1 MGLRTVA
8 LLALLL
14 SLPSLALPAEVAK
27 IGVNIP
33 LTGSAAD
40 IGQYLL
46 WGVEIAVAETNASGG
61 VGGKPVQAVIL
72 DDETSPKKAAENVR
86 MLIGQENVAAVLGP
100 ANSGNALAMIPI
112 MQEAQKPLMLLTASA
127 TKLTSIYRDAPKNYI
142 FRATLPD
149 REQIK
154 KLLDWAA
161 PRFPRLGIACDTT
174 PYGQLARQDLTE
186 LMAERGLKPAAVVEF
201 DMGELDMTG
210 KIRELQ
216 KTPLDAV
223 AVLSLGRE
231 VANFVRGA
239 DAAGFKARLIG
250 QYPFFL
256 YPIKELPDRLSNGL
270 TGVLGSSA
278 QDSPKSREIDSIV
291 RAKYRHQGYYP
302 FKFVEAAYEGTRL
315 VLQAMDEAG
324 SDQGPVIRDAL
335 ENIERFQ
342 GVSQAFV
349 RPFSRERHEL
359 YKVENL
365 SMGMWQNGDVIRLEQ

>member
-14 SLPSLALPAEVAK
+14 SLPSQALPAEVAK

-61 VGGKPVQAVIL
+61 VGARPVQAVIL
-72 DDETSPKKAAENVR
+72 DDETNPQKAAENVR
-86 MLIGQENVAAVLGP
+86 QLIGRDNVAAVLGP

-201 DMGELDMTG
+201 DMGELDMTS

-239 DAAGFKARLIG
+239 DAVGFKARLIG

-278 QDSPKSREIDSIV
+278 QDSPKSREIDAIV

-315 VLQAMDEAG
+315 VLQAMNEAG
-324 SDQGPVIRDAL
+324 SDQGPAIRDAL

-342 GVSQAFV
+342 GVSQEFV

-365 SMGMWQNGDVIRLEQ
+365 SMGTWQNGDVVRLEQ

>member
-61 VGGKPVQAVIL
+61 VGGSPVQAVIL
-72 DDETSPKKAAENVR
+72 DDETSPQKAAENVR
-86 MLIGQENVAAVLGP
+86 QLIGRDNVAAVLGP

-239 DAAGFKARLIG
+239 DAVGFKARLIG

-278 QDSPKSREIDSIV
+278 QDSPKSREIDAIV
-291 RAKYRHQGYYP
+291 RSKYRHQGYYP

-315 VLQAMDEAG
+315 VLQAMNEAG
-324 SDQGPVIRDAL
+324 SDQGPAIRDAL

-342 GVSQAFV
+342 GVSQTFV

-365 SMGMWQNGDVIRLEQ
+365 SMGTWQNGDVVRLEQ